1 MIGRPVTPN
10 DENDHQ
16 SPSTESRT
24 KAAVDPRLDNA
35 AYGFTPAWISA
46 SAQI

>member
-1 MIGRPVTPN
+1 MTGAK
-10 DENDHQ
+10 Q
-16 SPSTESRT
+16 SYRFESY
-24 KAAVDPRLDNA
+24 PA